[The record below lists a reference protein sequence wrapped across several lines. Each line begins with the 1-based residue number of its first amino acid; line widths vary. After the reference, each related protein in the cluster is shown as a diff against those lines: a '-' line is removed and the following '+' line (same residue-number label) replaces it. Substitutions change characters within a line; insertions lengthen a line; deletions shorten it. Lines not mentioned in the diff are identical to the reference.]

1 MGLTVRGIIPAMV
14 TPLTR
19 NERVDEDGLRD
30 VINYLIESGVH
41 GVFVCGSQGESYAL
55 RDEERR
61 RVIEISVDEVNGRVP
76 VYAGT
81 GAVTTTETVELSRYA
96 ADVGADAVTV
106 VTPYFIRPSQDELYM
121 HYRRVAE
128 AVDCPVVMYNNPAR
142 TGVSLGAE
150 TVKRLAE
157 IENIVGIKDS
167 SGDLTLTAQ
176 YIMECPDEFSVLAGR
191 DSLILATLLY
201 GGKGAVAATA
211 NVAPKIVV
219 GIYESF
225 IHGDLERARELQ
237 FKLLPLR
244 LAFNLGTFPAVV
256 KEAMILMGRPS
267 GPARSPVSRLPE
279 GKRKKLKEILGELG
293 LLPQGAGDE

>member
-14 TPLTR
+14 TPLDS
-19 NERVDEDGLRD
+19 NETVDEVGIRELID
-30 VINYLIESGVH
+30 YLVDSGVH
-41 GVFVCGSQGESYAL
+41 GVFVCGSQGEGYAL
-55 RDEERR
+55 SDDEKRM
-61 RVIEISVDEVNGRVP
+61 VIEVSVDEVNGRVP

-81 GAVTTTETVELSRYA
+81 GAASTKETIKLSRYA
-96 ADVGADAVTV
+96 VDVGADAVTV
-106 VTPYFIRPSQDELYM
+106 VTPYFIKPSQEELYI
-121 HYRRVAE
+121 HYKLVAE
-128 AVDCPVVMYNNPAR
+128 SVDIPVLIYNNPGR
-142 TGVSLGAE
+142 TNVNLEAG

-157 IENIVGIKDS
+157 IDNVVGIKDS

-176 YIMECPDEFSVLAGR
+176 YIMECPSEFAVLAGR

-225 IHGDLERARELQ
+225 INGDLDKARELQ

-244 LAFNLGTFPAVV
+244 LAFSLGTFPVVV
-256 KEAMILMGRPS
+256 KEALNLMGKPS
-267 GPARSPVSRLPE
+267 GPARSPVSHLPE
-279 GKRKKLKEILGELG
+279 EKRARLKLILEELN
-293 LLPQGAGDE
+293 LLPS